1 MQYYILG
8 TVFLLLVLW
17 MSWSMFS
24 RSVETLSYAVLEVRD
39 GYEIRR
45 YPPHIVAEA
54 VVDGEFGR
62 ALNSGFMI
70 IAPYIFGANAPKE
83 KIAMT
88 APVIETSAPRGTE
101 IAMTAPVIQA
111 TRDGARMVQFVMPVQ
126 YTMDTLP
133 QPTDARVV
141 LREVP
146 ERVMA
151 AHRFS
156 WYYTAERIATKKAVL
171 QSMLERDGISMVGE
185 PQFAGYNDPW
195 TIPFLFKNEIL
206 IEIKP

>member
-1 MQYYILG
+1 
-8 TVFLLLVLW
+8 
-17 MSWSMFS
+17 MFS
-24 RSVETLSYAVLEVRD
+24 RNIETLPYAVLEVRD

-45 YPPHIVAEA
+45 YPPYIVAETT
-54 VVDGEFGR
+54 VEGDFSR

-70 IAPYIFGANAPKE
+70 IAPYIFGANAPQE

-101 IAMTAPVIQA
+101 IAMTAPVIEA
-111 TRDGARMVQFVMPVQ
+111 TRGGARIVQFVMPAQ
-126 YTMDTLP
+126 YTLETLP

-146 ERVMA
+146 EKVVA

-156 WYYTAERIATKKAVL
+156 WYYTTERIATKKADL
-171 QSMLERDGISMVGE
+171 LAMLTRDGMSMVGE

-195 TIPFLFKNEIL
+195 TIPFLFRNEIL